1 MKTIGRI
8 LGASLLASLPL
19 TTNAGIISYG
29 EFSKEEH
36 SEIVTGLGM
45 DWMQWSSTKGMSIK
59 TALTAFSHDG
69 WRVASVAEVTELFN
83 YFVPAIGWV
92 ESESVS
98 QLGPTGWTDEL
109 SPDSELDVQFQT
121 LFGYTYAARASDYL
135 DGDRLEKTEAIFGN
149 DENGNGRYGL
159 AGMFDD
165 YTVYNGNQNHGV
177 AYLNKDTHVK
187 SFAYNRYGVALVR
200 GNLDLSYRDGN
211 YSFEGGEQDI
221 DGNGGELANVN
232 GEGTSAENNSD
243 VVSVPEPTT
252 IGMFALA
259 SVFFFG
265 RRKTGLN

>member
-19 TTNAGIISYG
+19 TTNAGTISYG
-29 EFSKEEH
+29 EFSKKEH

-45 DWMQWSSTKGMSIK
+45 DWIQWSSTKGMSINS
-59 TALTAFSHDG
+59 ALAAFSHDG

-92 ESESVS
+92 ESESVT
-98 QLGPTGWTDEL
+98 QQGPTGWTDEL

-159 AGMFDD
+159 AGMLDD
-165 YTVYNGNQNHGV
+165 FTVYNGNQNHGL
-177 AYLNKDTHVK
+177 AYLNKDTFAK
-187 SFAYNRYGVALVR
+187 SFAYHRYGVALVR

-211 YSFEGGEQDI
+211 YTFDGGEHNIGGEGGESI
-221 DGNGGELANVN
+221 NAA
-232 GEGTSAENNSD
+232 GEGTAAENNSD

-252 IGMFALA
+252 IGIFALA
-259 SVFFFG
+259 SGFFFA
-265 RRKTGLN
+265 RRKSR